1 MIKKFKE
8 LLAYNLSD
16 FLFMCAI
23 TFLFLGSE
31 AVTGLLMIRLMS
43 TIGFLGFLITF
54 SGMLFIGFMYLFI
67 MVSIWENL

>member
-1 MIKKFKE
+1 MIEKFKD
-8 LLAYNLSD
+8 LIRFNLSD

-31 AVTGLLMIRLMS
+31 AVTGLLMIRLIS

-67 MVSIWENL
+67 IISIWENL

>member
-1 MIKKFKE
+1 MIEKFKD
-8 LLAYNLSD
+8 LIRFNLSD

-31 AVTGLLMIRLMS
+31 AVTGLLMLKLIS